1 MNSTITIVSVFLA
14 LALASL
20 VLLLTT
26 RRKDGNID
34 KKPLRKDRAAI
45 IKSASQKLAQN
56 PRDIQA
62 LSSIGDLYYEE
73 QNWEKA
79 LGAYNS
85 LINLIPTHPGTIN
98 EFECF
103 LRYGVCAIKMKRF
116 DEALKSLLSARKL
129 NASNPELNY
138 NLGYLFYL
146 QKEYEKA
153 VSPLRIAL
161 SSNPDNIQVRRCLGL
176 VLQKLNHYRES
187 LSMLHKVLESSPED
201 KEVLFSMAESFY
213 ETGSMEQALKIF
225 VHLRAD
231 PVFGPQAAL
240 YSGIIHTQ
248 VEMNEKA
255 VEDFEIGLRHQNVPA
270 SIAVELR
277 YRYAQLLI
285 KMQEL
290 SKATVLLKDI
300 QKIKP
305 GYKDVHSLISRY
317 QELNQNR
324 NLQVYLMS
332 GQNDFTMLCRKIVSQ
347 FYKNA
352 QVKVTDISVQGDYT
366 DIVTDID
373 TPKWTDVVIFRFFR
387 SQGTIGEL
395 ALRDLYGKIKDLKA
409 GKGICFSAGS
419 FSDESKR
426 FIEGRPIDLYNK
438 DALKRIL
445 DNVDSGR
452 HLSSSG
458 K

>member
-1 MNSTITIVSVFLA
+1 MNSTITIVSVLFG

-20 VLLLTT
+20 LMLLLTKK
-26 RRKDGNID
+26 KDGSTD
-34 KKPLRKDRAAI
+34 KKPLRRDRSAI
-45 IKSASQKLAQN
+45 IKSATQKLSQN

-79 LGAYNS
+79 LGAYSS
-85 LINLIPTHPGTIN
+85 LMNLIPTHPGAIN

-103 LRYGVCAIKMKRF
+103 LRHGICAIKLKRF
-116 DEALKSLLSARKL
+116 DTAFKSLLSARKY

-138 NLGYLFYL
+138 NLGYLFFL
-146 QKEYEKA
+146 QKEYDKA

-161 SSNPDNIQVRRCLGL
+161 SANPDNIQARRCLGL
-176 VLQKLNHYRES
+176 VLQKMNHYREALS
-187 LSMLHKVLESSPED
+187 LLSKVLESFPED
-201 KEVLFSMAESFY
+201 KEVLFSMAECFY
-213 ETGSMEQALKIF
+213 ETGSMEQSLKIF

-240 YSGIIHTQ
+240 YSGIIHSQ
-248 VEMNEKA
+248 ADMNEKA
-255 VEDFEIGLRHQNVPA
+255 VEDFEIGLRHPNVPSA
-270 SIAVELR
+270 IAVELR
-277 YRYAQLLI
+277 YRYALLLI

-300 QKIKP
+300 QKISP
-305 GYKDVHSLISRY
+305 GYKDSHALITRY

-352 QVKVTDISVQGDYT
+352 RVKVTDISVQGDYT

-373 TPKWTDVVIFRFFR
+373 TPKWADVVIFRFFR

-419 FSDESKR
+419 FSDESRR

-438 DALKRIL
+438 ESLKRIL
-445 DNVDSGR
+445 DNVDSGKQ
-452 HLSSSG
+452 LSAR
-458 K
+458 

>member
-1 MNSTITIVSVFLA
+1 MNSTITIVSVLFG

-20 VLLLTT
+20 LMLLLMKK
-26 RRKDGNID
+26 KDGSTD
-34 KKPLRKDRAAI
+34 KKPLRRDRSAI
-45 IKSASQKLAQN
+45 IKSATQKLSQN

-79 LGAYNS
+79 LGAYSS
-85 LINLIPTHPGTIN
+85 LMNLIPTHPGAIN

-103 LRYGVCAIKMKRF
+103 LRHGICAIKLKRF
-116 DEALKSLLSARKL
+116 DTAFKSLLSARKY

-138 NLGYLFYL
+138 NLGYLFFL
-146 QKEYEKA
+146 QKEYDKA
-153 VSPLRIAL
+153 VSLLRIAL
-161 SSNPDNIQVRRCLGL
+161 SANPDNIQARRCLGL
-176 VLQKLNHYRES
+176 VLQKMNHYREALS
-187 LSMLHKVLESSPED
+187 LLSKVLESFPED
-201 KEVLFSMAESFY
+201 KEVLFSMAECFY
-213 ETGSMEQALKIF
+213 ETGSMEQSLKIF

-240 YSGIIHTQ
+240 YSGIIHSQ
-248 VEMNEKA
+248 ADMNEKA
-255 VEDFEIGLRHQNVPA
+255 VEDFEIGLRHPNVPSA
-270 SIAVELR
+270 IAVELR
-277 YRYAQLLI
+277 YRYALLLI

-300 QKIKP
+300 QKISP
-305 GYKDVHSLISRY
+305 GYKDSHALISRY

-352 QVKVTDISVQGDYT
+352 RVKVTDISVQGDYM

-373 TPKWTDVVIFRFFR
+373 TPKWADVVIFRFFR

-419 FSDESKR
+419 FSDESRR

-438 DALKRIL
+438 ESLKRIL
-445 DNVDSGR
+445 DNVDSGKQ
-452 HLSSSG
+452 LSAR
-458 K
+458 